1 LLYKHKFFI
10 TGKFLFSRIVL
21 LHNTKNFI
29 THISVFGKPW
39 SFSKGVIGEKAEI
52 ISLQI
57 ITDIIILLLDGIEQ
71 DSGQISQGICKF

>member
-1 LLYKHKFFI
+1 
-10 TGKFLFSRIVL
+10 
-21 LHNTKNFI
+21 
-29 THISVFGKPW
+29 VFGKPW